1 MFEFAK
7 FLRGSDFS
15 EFLVCVCVCVSGW
28 VGVLFIYTIFSSIIR
43 VLQEELNLFTS
54 AQQIYDFFK

>member
-15 EFLVCVCVCVSGW
+15 EFLVCVCVGGW

-54 AQQIYDFFK
+54 TQQIYDFFK

>member
-7 FLRGSDFS
+7 YLRGSDFS
-15 EFLVCVCVCVSGW
+15 KFLVCVCVCVCVW

-43 VLQEELNLFTS
+43 VLQDEPNLLTS
-54 AQQIYDFFK
+54 TQQIYDFFK